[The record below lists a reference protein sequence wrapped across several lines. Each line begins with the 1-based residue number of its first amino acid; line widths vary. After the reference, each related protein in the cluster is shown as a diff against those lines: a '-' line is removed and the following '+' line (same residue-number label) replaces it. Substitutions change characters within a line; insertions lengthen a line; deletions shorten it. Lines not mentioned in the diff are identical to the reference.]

1 MTGVLLLDK
10 PSGPTSHDMV
20 AYIRRVTG
28 ERGVGHTGTLD
39 PRATGLLVM
48 MIGGATRL
56 ASLLAG
62 GAKTYDAAIKL
73 GISTDTDD
81 AAGAAVGEP
90 SADLPDETAVHA
102 VLEKFRGTF
111 AQVPPTHSAKH
122 VAGERAY
129 DLARKSREVTLEPVD
144 VTVHSLESL
153 RRDGDV
159 VHLRIVCS
167 PGFYV
172 RALAR
177 DLGQALGC
185 GAHLASLR
193 RVRSGTF
200 DVADAVSVGE
210 ADRLGRAIEGRLI
223 QPADALPQ
231 LPSVT
236 VTEAGLNRAAHG
248 NPIGPQ
254 HLTAHWIPPA
264 AAGRVRILGPAG
276 RLVALA
282 ESRGGALHPVV
293 VLG

>member
-1 MTGVLLLDK
+1 
-10 PSGPTSHDMV
+10 
-20 AYIRRVTG
+20 
-28 ERGVGHTGTLD
+28 
-39 PRATGLLVM
+39 M

-62 GAKTYDAAIKL
+62 GDKTYDAAIRL
-73 GISTDTDD
+73 GVSTDTDD
-81 AAGAAVGEP
+81 AAGAPVGE
-90 SADLPDETAVHA
+90 ACTDLPDEAAVYA
-102 VLEKFRGTF
+102 ALEKFRGTF

-122 VAGERAY
+122 VAGQRAY

-144 VTVHSLESL
+144 VTVHALESV

-159 VHLRIVCS
+159 VHIRIVCS

-177 DLGQALGC
+177 DLGRALGC
-185 GAHLASLR
+185 GAHLAALR

-210 ADRLGRAIEGRLI
+210 ADRLGRAIEERLI
-223 QPADALPQ
+223 RPADALPQ

-236 VTEAGLNRAAHG
+236 VTEAGLNRATHG
-248 NPIGPQ
+248 NPIGPE
-254 HLTAHWIPPA
+254 HLTARWIPPA
-264 AAGRVRILGPAG
+264 ASGRVRVLGPAG